1 MALNYGLI
9 GHRVRT
15 LRKMQ
20 KMSQAVLAEHTGLS
34 VPYISHIETGIK
46 HVSLES
52 IVKIADALGC
62 TVDQLLYENQRND
75 RSAYLIEFAEI
86 LSDYSLAERRMLL
99 DLLIAIR
106 NCMSRSGYLRQYNS
120 RKER

>member
-20 KMSQAVLAEHTGLS
+20 KMSQAALAEHTGLS

-46 HVSLES
+46 HVSGG
-52 IVKIADALGC
+52 GC
-62 TVDQLLYENQRND
+62 HENSNHR
-75 RSAYLIEFAEI
+75 L
-86 LSDYSLAERRMLL
+86 
-99 DLLIAIR
+99 
-106 NCMSRSGYLRQYNS
+106 
-120 RKER
+120 